1 VLWSVSSPP
10 DVLSPGARARLRI
23 GTRAALAAA
32 VALTTVALGVDRM
45 GARQPPGLFVL
56 LGCGAVAAAA
66 IPEGRRV
73 IAIATG
79 LMALVLLNPVFSL
92 YFGLLVLGLALARQR
107 HGALF
112 AVILVAGAIVL
123 PKTAFARHY
132 HEPGYWNWLNEPS
145 LALALFAGALWW
157 RARSRQATLPPAP
170 PVEDVGGF
178 LLLFFAPAQAAY
190 PMAFSPRTL
199 AKHAPPASGDAIDL
213 RGLGEQLGW
222 FVAKVAALAALRAHA
237 PFGFLRSLEAGT
249 DITRVARLDLWG
261 MVMGSYVELYLAL
274 AASADVPI
282 LIARLY
288 GWSLPSPFRA
298 ALLAWSPVELWRR
311 WGIYNRQLLLQ
322 LVYFP
327 LGAGKRH
334 RTRNVLLTFLA
345 SALVLHSGWFG
356 SKYWTVGY
364 GGWRDETIYFLLQG
378 LAVCICLAF
387 TTSDEALA
395 AAPRPVRALW
405 PKRAAGVVATQTWS
419 ALVHVVVLAQGIDLA
434 TRGRLIARCLG
445 F

>member
-1 VLWSVSSPP
+1 M
-10 DVLSPGARARLRI
+10 
-23 GTRAALAAA
+23 
-32 VALTTVALGVDRM
+32 ALTVIALGTAWM
-45 GARQPPGLFVL
+45 GARQPAGLFAL

-66 IPEGRRV
+66 VPEMRRAV
-73 IAIATG
+73 AIATG
-79 LMALVLLNPVFSL
+79 MIALAFLNPVFSW
-92 YFGLLVLGLALARQR
+92 YFAALVLGLALARQR
-107 HGALF
+107 QGALF
-112 AVILVAGAIVL
+112 AAILVAGAIVL

-145 LALALFAGALWW
+145 LALALFVGALWW
-157 RARSRQATLPPAP
+157 RARPDPARDRAVSS
-170 PVEDVGGF
+170 VEPTQDLAAF
-178 LLLFFAPAQAAY
+178 LLLFFSPGQAAY

-199 AKHAPPASGDAIDL
+199 AKHAPPASGEAIDL
-213 RGLGEQLGW
+213 RRVGEQLGW
-222 FVAKVAALAALRAHA
+222 FVVKVAALAALRAHA

-249 DITRVARLDLWG
+249 DVARIARVDLWG
-261 MVMGSYVELYLAL
+261 MVVSSYVELYLAL

-288 GWSLPSPFRA
+288 GWTLPSPFRA

-327 LGAGKRH
+327 LGGGRRH
-334 RTRNVLLTFLA
+334 RTRNIMLTFLA

-356 SKYWTVGY
+356 SKYWTIGP

-378 LAVCICLAF
+378 IAVCVCLAF
-387 TTSDEALA
+387 SSGPPSDDG
-395 AAPRPVRALW
+395 
-405 PKRAAGVVATQTWS
+405 RAAGLPASSSSRSSWPGRAAGTVATQTWS

-434 TRGRLIARCLG
+434 TRGRLLARCLG